1 MEHKWFW
8 NISIFDENYFNSL
21 FGNFYFPDC
30 TKPKWESVSK
40 LQKFFMQWFNQERTK
55 ALLTFPVVTVSLLND
70 GTDYV
75 DKEYADF
82 VAEELSKGNSFFIYT
97 SPTVDSLS
105 SCCRLRNG
113 IKDQINDFSYS
124 LGAGGVIDRKSTRLN
139 SSHQL

>member
-21 FGNFYFPDC
+21 FGNFYFPDG

-70 GTDYV
+70 TT
-75 DKEYADF
+75 
-82 VAEELSKGNSFFIYT
+82 SF
-97 SPTVDSLS
+97 PV
-105 SCCRLRNG
+105 
-113 IKDQINDFSYS
+113 
-124 LGAGGVIDRKSTRLN
+124 
-139 SSHQL
+139 